1 VIVSQD
7 ALERFERQ
15 VARVRSRLQ
24 EARRR
29 GMPVPSDAA
38 LDDFIARNRLTIL
51 RGLTE
56 LLARREAPIDPGQP
70 DAWTESRRTAANLEA
85 MQLLVSKP
93 AGSHTVEERRVLA
106 RYSGWGGLSID
117 KAQAAFPPSL
127 QVDTRDLI
135 HAYYSPS
142 ALVAEIARVTR
153 PLLADLVGLDGV
165 IRAIEPSAGIG
176 RFILAFDA
184 LGTAPIRWTA
194 VEYSALAAMLLSAV
208 RPGLT
213 VFTGPFE
220 RWVAQHWDEAVGR
233 INFVISNPPF
243 GQRGEAAFEDR
254 DRDYREKTAM
264 AYFLRR
270 GLDLLA
276 PNGLGIFVVPM
287 GFMSDPKRR
296 KLRETILLGNHVATA
311 FRLPSHLRLPDGRKR
326 EHFPGAHNVTDL
338 IFFRRRAG
346 LLAELDAEDVPIA
359 EGRYFEMV
367 PRHVLGDIDTSYR
380 LAVIGPPVRL
390 PELIERPIC
399 QDCRIRVAAPRVVAA
414 PAEASAADPRVLSA
428 QGLVGRVD
436 AYLAALAGARP
447 DDPSLLWPELVD
459 ALRGWTTRH
468 GNPYAAQN
476 LRALAKDKD
485 LARTFLRAFEN
496 DGSLIQG
503 LRERPPV
510 VTRPILSGDL
520 LALAEHIYRQE
531 RGLSLPRLMQENAL
545 NSGTESREAA
555 LALLVRAGWC
565 LDGPGLSLLLPG
577 EDYYSGDLWARYD
590 RAIQH
595 PDDPQAQEQA
605 RRLLATIR
613 PALLHDLGEYSV
625 REGWVPL
632 PLIAGWLH
640 DTINGGYP
648 EIELIRASGLVQV
661 RGIDYADLDASP
673 QLAPLTINFL
683 GWLNHDKVNF
693 SPERKKLQSLNEARD
708 EKIAQWS
715 RDFRD
720 WIAGAPER
728 QRTLLEAYNRVARG
742 FVLPSYSDEP
752 IRIARWTTN
761 SKRQLFDYQ
770 RMGVRR
776 LLANRGGILVYDV
789 GVGKTF
795 TALAAI
801 GAARQEG
808 WVRRPVVLV
817 PNSLILQWRNET
829 AAVLPDYRVLLIGTN
844 IAYKEENG
852 QLVETTETDKPEQ
865 RAQKWARFQA
875 GEYDLALLTYSSMS
889 RTRMDMDAATALVQ
903 DTPAVMRQLA
913 LQRRS
918 ITDKDP
924 KDRTERERAILEEG
938 IPAWILERLELPK
951 AWEYDGDIKWDD
963 LGIDLLV
970 IDEIHNFKNLFKPEP
985 REYGVPA
992 FMGSPGEGSDRAW
1005 QLCFRTAA
1013 IRRRSGGAGII
1024 GLSATPAKN
1033 SPTELYT
1040 AVSYVNPRA
1049 WTDLRI
1055 HDAEQFIDRFCIIE
1069 KRPVVTVS
1077 MAIED
1082 RSAMVGFKNLIDLR
1096 SILTRLLEMRSAEE
1110 MAALGR
1116 LKKPR
1121 ARQELV
1127 RVDLDDA
1134 QRAKTGAHADAFAA
1148 KMATGGGNMALGL
1161 IVRLGLVAIHAQ
1173 LDEGYSWDNALGGDD
1188 MPAPDSFRSPKFL
1201 AVAERI
1207 VATPGCGHIV
1217 FLEPLA
1223 AQIWLREVLV
1233 EYGIPRA
1240 KIALLNA
1247 QAAKSAADRQR
1258 LAQGFNEGRYIV
1270 IIANSVGG
1278 EGANLQTRTCAVH
1291 NVDLPWDPMTR
1302 RQRNGRAD
1310 RQGNELDAIVIY
1322 DYLARSSGDGPRFAK
1337 IQGKGTWI
1345 DQVMESEEDIVSNPS
1360 AMVEVS
1366 PIELIADLTTD
1377 PDKTRALLEQ
1387 VAREEAAARRGKLL
1401 RQVARLM
1408 RSADARFR
1416 AAERAEAP
1424 LDAARLRQEGQAEL
1438 TNLRTVDASIW
1449 PFFDQ
1454 ARVIERQPAL
1464 IPGTGVP
1471 FYEGLQLW
1479 HLDNGQ
1485 PMHREYGRVEDRRI
1499 GERRAGRAVWTTVG
1513 LDTLETIALT
1523 PASFTGAWPDDAAAT
1538 QTALAEALDV
1548 MGRRGAWEDLGL
1560 MWASERFLD
1569 ATWPRI
1575 ADAVRDRLA
1584 ARTWSTTE
1592 DLYPATDSTG
1602 ALFLANT
1609 RSLAGMRLLS
1619 PGLSGFAD
1627 FLRLAAASAYKVP
1640 ELREVARLWWE
1651 RSLPTD
1657 FRPTTTAKR
1666 SPATSA
1672 PATPATP
1679 GSPATSAP
1687 TTPTMTY
1694 AEPGTPIEQQ
1704 DPRSVR
1710 ILDRIVARL
1719 GERFTVEGVRSG
1731 QGYRVVNLRSP
1742 STDRVFTGLPIGTLL
1757 TTVSLRHVGDPEIL
1771 DGYSEL
1777 KQTLRDHKRTQDQY
1791 RAIRTFVQD
1800 SIDEIT
1806 ADEQH
1811 EPATITADEQ
1821 RETAAKAAQPAAEA
1835 KTATSTRAPGLFWRV
1850 GDRWFGDTNLIPK
1863 QAQHVGFGDFEAPL
1877 PGGRLYF
1884 ARRSDDKLLPGQ
1896 SGRLHELSLREGS
1909 DLPGVLEALAA
1920 EGLAQLGGVWD
1931 DWPREASETEAPASS
1946 NAPLAQVPPADDGDD
1961 EDDADDEADTAAD
1974 TDGDTPLASSLL
1986 APPPVPAVAG
1996 ELAFMVEAK
2005 ELQGALNLIRRVSI
2019 PGDKKLK
2026 LVQIECRGHVFFR
2039 VGSPDSFF
2047 ELRFTT
2053 TRCISPGD
2061 ATVETKQLAAS
2072 TKHLTAGALQVQ
2084 KKPREATLQIGSGG
2098 RQVSVPTAEYVP
2110 IPLDADLQGDA
2121 TIPLDAFMGLLDRTL
2136 FAVSTDASRPQ
2147 LHQLSFKA
2155 QGEQLTAFATEG
2167 HMLAMASVST
2177 PAAAALDGQTIAYP
2191 ALVRLHKLL
2200 QEYEKTARP
2209 RRGRKD
2215 TAAPLLGIQ
2224 TSTGDPGH
2232 LAVATELFTFV
2243 AARAPVKPASFDAVI
2258 AKASNITTV
2267 CIVNAAELLGAMKPL
2282 ASAKETAEVK
2292 VDSPL
2297 EITSGTFSFTLRDLF
2312 LDGPPLA
2319 LRINAT
2325 FMRHALEGLQAGR
2338 PYVALAFT
2346 TPDGPVL
2353 VMGWPDPALP
2363 RTRRDARGP
2372 VLAGLESK
2380 NITIVMP
2387 MRR

>member
-7 ALERFERQ
+7 ALERFEKQ
-15 VARVRSRLQ
+15 VERVRGRLKD
-24 EARRR
+24 ARRR
-29 GMPVPSDAA
+29 GLLVPSDAV
-38 LDDFIARNRLTIL
+38 LEDFIARNRLVIL

-56 LLARREAPIDPGQP
+56 MLARREAPIDAGQP
-70 DAWTESRRTAANLEA
+70 DAWTESRRMAANLEA
-85 MQLLVSKP
+85 MQLLASKP
-93 AGSHTVEERRVLA
+93 PGSLTVDDRRVLA

-127 QVDTRDLI
+127 QVDTRGLI
-135 HAYYSPS
+135 HEYYTPSP
-142 ALVAEIARVTR
+142 LVAEIARVTR

-184 LGTAPIRWTA
+184 LGAAPIRWTA
-194 VEYSALAAMLLSAV
+194 VEYSALAAALLSAV

-220 RWVAQHWDEAVGR
+220 RWVAQHWDEAVGQ
-233 INFVISNPPF
+233 INLVISNPPF

-264 AYFLRR
+264 AYFMRR

-276 PNGLGIFVVPM
+276 PGGLGIFIVPM

-311 FRLPSHLRLPDGRKR
+311 FRLPSQLRLPDGRKR
-326 EHFPGAHNVTDL
+326 DHFPGAHNVTDL

-399 QDCRIRVAAPRVVAA
+399 QDCRIRVAAPRVVAT
-414 PAEASAADPRVLSA
+414 PAEASAEDPRVLSA

-503 LRERPPV
+503 LRERPPAA
-510 VTRPILSGDL
+510 TRPTLSGDL

-545 NSGTESREAA
+545 NDGIESREAA

-565 LDGPGLSLLLPG
+565 LDGPGLTLLLPG
-577 EDYYSGDLWARYD
+577 EDYYTGDLWARYD

-708 EKIAQWS
+708 EKIAAWS

-752 IRIARWTTN
+752 IRIARWTQN
-761 SKRQLFDYQ
+761 PKRQLFDYQ

-795 TALAAI
+795 TALATIA
-801 GAARQEG
+801 AARQEG

-817 PNSLILQWRNET
+817 PNSLILQWRNEV

-844 IAYKEENG
+844 LATKEEDG
-852 QLVETTETDKPEQ
+852 ALVETTETDKPEQ

-903 DTPAVMRQLA
+903 ETPAVMRQLA

-951 AWEYDGDIKWDD
+951 TWEYDGDIKWDD

-1082 RSAMVGFKNLIDLR
+1082 RSAMIGFKNLIDLR

-1188 MPAPDSFRSPKFL
+1188 LPAPDSFRSPKFL

-1217 FLEPLA
+1217 FVEPLA

-1233 EYGIPRA
+1233 EYGIPRT

-1345 DQVMESEEDIVSNPS
+1345 DQVMESEDDIVSNPS

-1438 TNLRTVDASIW
+1438 TNLRSVDALIW

-1471 FYEGLQLW
+1471 FYEGLQVW
-1479 HLDNGQ
+1479 HLEGGK
-1485 PMHREYGRVEDRRI
+1485 PAHREYGRVEDRKI

-1513 LDTLETIALT
+1513 IDTLETIALT
-1523 PASFTGAWPDDAAAT
+1523 PASFTGGWPDDAAAT

-1584 ARTWSTTE
+1584 ARTWSTSE
-1592 DLYPATDSTG
+1592 DLYPATDPTG

-1619 PGLSGFAD
+1619 PGVTGFAD

-1640 ELREVARLWWE
+1640 ELRDVARLWWE
-1651 RSLPTD
+1651 RALPAD
-1657 FRPTTTAKR
+1657 FRPAATTKR
-1666 SPATSA
+1666 SPATPA
-1672 PATPATP
+1672 PRTPT
-1679 GSPATSAP
+1679 TSAP
-1687 TTPTMTY
+1687 PLTY
-1694 AEPGTPIEQQ
+1694 AEPGIPIEHQ
-1704 DPRSVR
+1704 DPGSVR

-1719 GERFTVEGVRSG
+1719 GEPFTVEGVRSG
-1731 QGYRVVNLRSP
+1731 QGYRVVNLRSQD
-1742 STDRVFTGLPIGTLL
+1742 TDRMFSGLPMGTLL
-1757 TTVSLRHVGDPEIL
+1757 TTVSLRHVGASEIL
-1771 DGYSEL
+1771 DGYSDL
-1777 KQTLRDHKRTQDQY
+1777 KQAIRDNQRSQDQY
-1791 RAIRTFVQD
+1791 RAIRTHVQD
-1800 SIDEIT
+1800 TIDEIT
-1806 ADEQH
+1806 ADEQAAPQKAVPAS
-1811 EPATITADEQ
+1811 PATPAE
-1821 RETAAKAAQPAAEA
+1821 RAAPERDLAAAEERMGPSPAAPPA
-1835 KTATSTRAPGLFWRV
+1835 RAPGLFWRV
-1850 GDRWFGDTNLIPK
+1850 GDRWFGDTALIPGN
-1863 QAQHVGFGDFEAPL
+1863 ARHVGYGDFEASL
-1877 PGGRLYF
+1877 PGGRVYF
-1884 ARRSDDKLLPGQ
+1884 ARRGEDKTLPGQ
-1896 SGRLHELSLREGS
+1896 SGRLHELSLREGR
-1909 DLPGVLEALAA
+1909 DLPGVLERLAA
-1920 EGLAQLGGVWD
+1920 QGLAQSGGVYD
-1931 DWPREASETEAPASS
+1931 EWPRVAGESESPASP
-1946 NAPLAQVPPADDGDD
+1946 PLAQVPPA
-1961 EDDADDEADTAAD
+1961 EDDDNDSDDDVEAEEEDDTA
-1974 TDGDTPLASSLL
+1974 PLASSEPTLL

-1996 ELAFMVEAK
+1996 DLSFMVEAK
-2005 ELQGALNLIRRVSI
+2005 EFQGALNLIRRVAV
-2019 PGDKKLK
+2019 PGDKTLR

-2061 ATVETKQLAAS
+2061 ATVDSKQLAAS
-2072 TKHLTAGALQVQ
+2072 TKHLTAGALQVLKQ
-2084 KKPREATLQIGSGG
+2084 PREATLQVGSGG
-2098 RQVSVPTAEYVP
+2098 RQVSVPTADYVP
-2110 IPLDADLQGDA
+2110 IPLDAGLSGDA
-2121 TIPLDAFMGLLDRTL
+2121 QIPLDAFMSLLDRTL
-2136 FAVSTDASRPQ
+2136 FAVSTDAGRPH
-2147 LHQLSFKA
+2147 LHQLSFQA
-2155 QGEQLTAFATEG
+2155 EGDRLTAFATEG

-2177 PAAAALDGQTIAYP
+2177 PAAAALGGQSIAYP

-2209 RRGRKD
+2209 GRRGRKD
-2215 TAAPLLGIQ
+2215 SAPPPLRIQ

-2232 LAVATELFTFV
+2232 LAVVTELFTFV
-2243 AARAPVKPASFDAVI
+2243 ASRAPIKPANFDAVI

-2282 ASAKETAEVK
+2282 AAAKETAEVK

-2297 EITSGTFSFTLRDLF
+2297 EISSGTFNFTLRDLF
-2312 LDGPPLA
+2312 LDGPPMAIRL
-2319 LRINAT
+2319 NAT
-2325 FMRHALEGLQAGR
+2325 FMRKALEGLPPGA
-2338 PYVALAFT
+2338 YVALAFT
-2346 TPDGPVL
+2346 IPDGPVL
-2353 VMGWPDPALP
+2353 VMAWPDPALP

>member
-1 VIVSQD
+1 MIVSQD

-15 VARVRSRLQ
+15 VARVRGRLQ

-38 LDDFIARNRLTIL
+38 LEDFIARNRMTIL

-56 LLARREAPIDPGQP
+56 MLAQREPPIDPGQP

-135 HAYYSPS
+135 HAYYTPS
-142 ALVAEIARVTR
+142 ALVAEIARATR

-184 LGTAPIRWTA
+184 LSAAPIRWTA

-220 RWVAQHWDEAVGR
+220 RWVAKHWEEAVGR
-233 INFVISNPPF
+233 INLVISNPPF

-276 PNGLGIFVVPM
+276 PGGLGIFIVPM

-346 LLAELDAEDVPIA
+346 ILAEVDAEDRPIA

-399 QDCRIRVAAPRVVAA
+399 QDCRIRVATPRVVAT
-414 PAEASAADPRVLSA
+414 PGEAAVADPRILAA
-428 QGLVGRVD
+428 QALVGRVD
-436 AYLAALAGARP
+436 AYLAVLAGART

-459 ALRGWTTRH
+459 ALRGWTARH
-468 GNPYAAQN
+468 GNPYEASN
-476 LRALAKDKD
+476 LRVLAKDKD
-485 LARTFLRAFEN
+485 LARSFLRAYEN
-496 DGSLIQG
+496 DGTLIAG
-503 LRERPPV
+503 LRERPPAAP
-510 VTRPILSGDL
+510 RPVASGDL
-520 LALAEHIYRQE
+520 LALAEHLYRQE
-531 RGLSLPRLMQENAL
+531 RGLSLPRLMQEHAAL
-545 NSGTESREAA
+545 RGAESREAA
-555 LALLVRAGWC
+555 VALLVRAGWC
-565 LDGPGLSLLLPG
+565 LDGPGLTQLLPG
-577 EDYYSGDLWARYD
+577 PDYYSGDLWARYD
-590 RAIQH
+590 RALQH

-640 DTINGGYP
+640 DTINGGYA
-648 EIELIRASGLVQV
+648 EIELIRAGGLVQV
-661 RGIDYADLDASP
+661 RGIDYADLDESP

-708 EKIAQWS
+708 EKIAMWS

-728 QRTLLEAYNRVARG
+728 QRTLLDAYNRVARG
-742 FVLPSYSDEP
+742 FVLPTYSDEP
-752 IRIARWTTN
+752 LRIARWTQDP
-761 SKRQLFDYQ
+761 KRQLFDYQ
-770 RMGVRR
+770 RAGVRR

-852 QLVETTETDKPEQ
+852 QLVETTETDRPEQ

-903 DTPAVMRQLA
+903 DTPAIMRQLA
-913 LQRRS
+913 LQRRN

-951 AWEYDGDIKWDD
+951 TWEYDGDIKWDD

-1082 RSAMVGFKNLIDLR
+1082 RSAMIGFKNLIDLR
-1096 SILTRLLEMRSAEE
+1096 AILTRLLEMRSAEE

-1173 LDEGYSWDNALGGDD
+1173 LDEGYSWDNALGGED
-1188 MPAPDSFRSPKFL
+1188 MPAPDSFHSPKFL

-1223 AQIWLREVLV
+1223 AQLWLREVLV

-1377 PDKTRALLEQ
+1377 PEKTRALLEQ

-1438 TNLRTVDASIW
+1438 TALRAVDAQIW

-1471 FYEGLQLW
+1471 FYEGLQIW
-1479 HLDNGQ
+1479 HLQDGK
-1485 PMHREYGRVEDRRI
+1485 PAHREYGRVEDRRI

-1523 PASFTGAWPDDAAAT
+1523 PASFTGGWPDDAAAT

-1584 ARTWSTTE
+1584 ARTWATSE
-1592 DLYPATDSTG
+1592 DLYPAIDATG
-1602 ALFLANT
+1602 ALFLADT
-1609 RSLAGMRLLS
+1609 RSLTGMRLLA
-1619 PGLSGFAD
+1619 PGVAGFAGY
-1627 FLRLAAASAYKVP
+1627 LRLAAASAYKVP
-1640 ELREVARLWWE
+1640 ELRDVARLWWE
-1651 RSLPTD
+1651 RALPAD
-1657 FRPTTTAKR
+1657 FRPATTAKR
-1666 SPATSA
+1666 TLV
-1672 PATPATP
+1672 
-1679 GSPATSAP
+1679 AP
-1687 TTPTMTY
+1687 TPPSTPPVLTY
-1694 AEPGTPIEQQ
+1694 AEPGTPIEHQ
-1704 DPRSVR
+1704 DPASVR
-1710 ILDRIVARL
+1710 ILERIVARL

-1731 QGYRVVNLRSP
+1731 HGYRVVNLRSP
-1742 STDRVFTGLPIGTLL
+1742 GTDRMFTGLPVGTLL
-1757 TTVSLRHVGDPEIL
+1757 TTVSLRHAGDAEIL
-1771 DGYSEL
+1771 DGYGDL
-1777 KQTLRDHKRTQDQY
+1777 KQALRDHKRPQDQY
-1791 RAIRTFVQD
+1791 RAIRIFVQD
-1800 SIDEIT
+1800 TIDEIT
-1806 ADEQH
+1806 ADEQARPQKAV
-1811 EPATITADEQ
+1811 PARSATSAERAAPERDLAAADEML
-1821 RETAAKAAQPAAEA
+1821 KDGPPAAPPG
-1835 KTATSTRAPGLFWRV
+1835 RAPGLFWRV
-1850 GDRWFGDTNLIPK
+1850 GDRWFGDTALISGNTR
-1863 QAQHVGFGDFEAPL
+1863 HMGSGDFEVTL

-1884 ARRSDDKLLPGQ
+1884 SRRGDERSLPGQ
-1896 SGRLHELSLREGS
+1896 SGRLHELFLRDGS
-1909 DLPGVLEALAA
+1909 DLPGVLERLAA
-1920 EGLAQLGGVWD
+1920 EGLAQLGGVYD
-1931 DWPREASETEAPASS
+1931 EWPRAAESEPPASS
-1946 NAPLAQVPPADDGDD
+1946 PLAKVPPVDDDDDIANGDAVD
-1961 EDDADDEADTAAD
+1961 VDADD
-1974 TDGDTPLASSLL
+1974 DGPASSEPALL
-1986 APPPVPAVAG
+1986 APPSVPAAAG
-1996 ELAFMVEAK
+1996 DLSFMVEAK
-2005 ELQGALNLIRRVSI
+2005 EFQGALNLIRRVAVA
-2019 PGDKKLK
+2019 GDKKLR

-2061 ATVETKQLAAS
+2061 ATVDSKQLAAS

-2084 KKPREATLQIGSGG
+2084 KQPREETLQIGSGG
-2098 RQVSVPTAEYVP
+2098 RQVSVPTAAYVP
-2110 IPLDADLQGDA
+2110 IPLDAGLSGDA
-2121 TIPLDAFMGLLDRTL
+2121 QLPLDAFMGMLDQTL

-2155 QGEQLTAFATEG
+2155 QGERLTAFATEG
-2167 HMLAMASVST
+2167 HMLAMASMST
-2177 PAAAALDGQTIAYP
+2177 PAAAALDGQSIAYP

-2200 QEYEKTARP
+2200 QEVEKTARP
-2209 RRGRKD
+2209 GRRGRKD
-2215 TAAPLLGIQ
+2215 AMAPSLRIQ

-2243 AARAPVKPASFDAVI
+2243 ASRAPVKPASFDAVL
-2258 AKASNITTV
+2258 AKASNVSTV
-2267 CIVNAAELLGAMKPL
+2267 CIVNAAELIGAMKPL
-2282 ASAKETAEVK
+2282 ASAKETAAVK

-2297 EITSGTFSFTLRDLF
+2297 SIASDTFSFTLRDLF
-2312 LDGPPLA
+2312 LDGPPMAIRL
-2319 LRINAT
+2319 NAT
-2325 FMRHALEGLQAGR
+2325 FMRKALEGLPAAT
-2338 PYVALAFT
+2338 YVALAFT

-2353 VMGWPDPALP
+2353 VMAWPDPALP
-2363 RTRRDARGP
+2363 KTRRDARGP
-2372 VLAGLESK
+2372 VLAGLESR

-2387 MRR
+2387 MRS

>member
-1 VIVSQD
+1 VIVSQA

-15 VARVRSRLQ
+15 VARVRGRLQ

-56 LLARREAPIDPGQP
+56 MLAQREPPIDLGQP

-93 AGSHTVEERRVLA
+93 AGALTVEDRRVLA

-127 QVDTRDLI
+127 QVDTRGLI
-135 HAYYSPS
+135 HEYYTPS

-184 LGTAPIRWTA
+184 LGAAPIRWTA
-194 VEYSALAAMLLSAV
+194 VEYSALAAALLSAV

-220 RWVAQHWDEAVGR
+220 RWVAQHWDEAVGQ
-233 INFVISNPPF
+233 INLAISNPPF

-264 AYFLRR
+264 AYFMRR

-276 PNGLGIFVVPM
+276 PGGLGIFIVPM

-311 FRLPSHLRLPDGRKR
+311 FRLPSQLRLPDGRKR

-346 LLAELDAEDVPIA
+346 ILAELDSEDVPIA

-399 QDCRIRVAAPRVVAA
+399 QDCRIRVAAPRVVASA
-414 PAEASAADPRVLSA
+414 AEAAVADLRVLSA
-428 QGLVGRVD
+428 QALVGRVD
-436 AYLAALAGARP
+436 AYLAALSGARAE
-447 DDPSLLWPELVD
+447 DPSLLWPELVD
-459 ALRGWTTRH
+459 ALRGWTVRH
-468 GNPYAAQN
+468 GNPYEAKN

-496 DGSLIQG
+496 DGNLIAG
-503 LRERPPV
+503 LRERPPAA
-510 VTRPILSGDL
+510 TRQVASGDL
-520 LALAEHIYRQE
+520 LALAEHLYRQE
-531 RGLSLPRLMQENAL
+531 RGLSLPRLMQENADHG
-545 NSGTESREAA
+545 GTESREAA
-555 LALLVRAGWC
+555 VALLVRAGWC
-565 LDGPGLSLLLPG
+565 LDGPGLTLLLPG
-577 EDYYSGDLWARYD
+577 PDYYSGDLWARYD
-590 RAIQH
+590 RAIAH
-595 PDDPQAQEQA
+595 PDDPQAQEQV

-708 EKIAQWS
+708 EKIAMWS

-720 WIAGAPER
+720 WIAGAAER
-728 QRTLLEAYNRVARG
+728 QRTLLEAFNRVARG

-752 IRIARWTTN
+752 IRIARWTQDP
-761 SKRQLFDYQ
+761 KRQLFDYQ
-770 RMGVRR
+770 RAGVRR
-776 LLANRGGILVYDV
+776 LLSNRGGILVYDV

-844 IAYKEENG
+844 IAYKEEDG

-875 GEYDLALLTYSSMS
+875 GEYDLVLLTYSSMS

-903 DTPAVMRQLA
+903 ETPAIMRQLA

-951 AWEYDGDIKWDD
+951 TWEYDGDIKWDD

-1082 RSAMVGFKNLIDLR
+1082 RSAMIGFKNLIDLR

-1173 LDEGYSWDNALGGDD
+1173 LDEGYSWDNALGGED
-1188 MPAPDSFRSPKFL
+1188 MPAPDSFHSPKFL

-1223 AQIWLREVLV
+1223 AQLWLREVLV
-1233 EYGIPRA
+1233 EYGIPRT

-1454 ARVIERQPAL
+1454 ARVIERQPVL

-1471 FYEGLQLW
+1471 FYEGLQIW
-1479 HLDNGQ
+1479 HLEAGK
-1485 PMHREYGRVEDRRI
+1485 PAHREYGRVEDRRI

-1513 LDTLETIALT
+1513 IDTLETIALT
-1523 PASFTGAWPDDAAAT
+1523 PASFTGGWPDDTAAT

-1569 ATWPRI
+1569 ANWPRI

-1584 ARTWSTTE
+1584 ARTWATSE
-1592 DLYPATDSTG
+1592 DLYPATDTTG
-1602 ALFLANT
+1602 ALFLADT
-1609 RSLAGMRLLS
+1609 RSLTGMRLLA
-1619 PGLSGFAD
+1619 PGVSGFAEY
-1627 FLRLAAASAYKVP
+1627 LRLAAASAYKVP
-1640 ELREVARLWWE
+1640 ELRDVARMWWE
-1651 RSLPTD
+1651 RTLPAD
-1657 FRPTTTAKR
+1657 FRPAASTKR
-1666 SPATSA
+1666 TPAAPAPRTPTSSA
-1672 PATPATP
+1672 PPAL
-1679 GSPATSAP
+1679 
-1687 TTPTMTY
+1687 TY
-1694 AEPGTPIEQQ
+1694 AEPGTPIEHQ
-1704 DPRSVR
+1704 DPASVR
-1710 ILDRIVARL
+1710 ILDRIVTRL

-1742 STDRVFTGLPIGTLL
+1742 DADRVFTGLPVGTLL

-1771 DGYSEL
+1771 DGYSDL
-1777 KQTLRDHKRTQDQY
+1777 KQALRDKQRSQDQY
-1791 RAIRTFVQD
+1791 RAIRTLVQD
-1800 SIDEIT
+1800 TIDEIT
-1806 ADEQH
+1806 ADEQARPQKAVPSRPKT
-1811 EPATITADEQ
+1811 PAERAALERDLAAADEILK
-1821 RETAAKAAQPAAEA
+1821 KAASAPV
-1835 KTATSTRAPGLFWRV
+1835 RAPGLFWRV
-1850 GDRWFGDTNLIPK
+1850 GDRWFGDTALIPGN
-1863 QAQHVGFGDFEAPL
+1863 ARHVGYGDFEATL

-1884 ARRSDDKLLPGQ
+1884 SRRGEDRSLPGQ

-1909 DLPGVLEALAA
+1909 DLPAVLERLAA
-1920 EGLAQLGGVWD
+1920 DGLAQSGGVLG
-1931 DWPREASETEAPASS
+1931 RVAACCGRRGRR
-1946 NAPLAQVPPADDGDD
+1946 GD
-1961 EDDADDEADTAAD
+1961 
-1974 TDGDTPLASSLL
+1974 P
-1986 APPPVPAVAG
+1986 G
-1996 ELAFMVEAK
+1996 ELA
-2005 ELQGALNLIRRVSI
+2005 
-2019 PGDKKLK
+2019 
-2026 LVQIECRGHVFFR
+2026 
-2039 VGSPDSFF
+2039 
-2047 ELRFTT
+2047 
-2053 TRCISPGD
+2053 
-2061 ATVETKQLAAS
+2061 
-2072 TKHLTAGALQVQ
+2072 
-2084 KKPREATLQIGSGG
+2084 
-2098 RQVSVPTAEYVP
+2098 
-2110 IPLDADLQGDA
+2110 
-2121 TIPLDAFMGLLDRTL
+2121 
-2136 FAVSTDASRPQ
+2136 
-2147 LHQLSFKA
+2147 
-2155 QGEQLTAFATEG
+2155 
-2167 HMLAMASVST
+2167 
-2177 PAAAALDGQTIAYP
+2177 
-2191 ALVRLHKLL
+2191 
-2200 QEYEKTARP
+2200 ARP
-2209 RRGRKD
+2209 G
-2215 TAAPLLGIQ
+2215 
-2224 TSTGDPGH
+2224 
-2232 LAVATELFTFV
+2232 
-2243 AARAPVKPASFDAVI
+2243 AAR
-2258 AKASNITTV
+2258 
-2267 CIVNAAELLGAMKPL
+2267 
-2282 ASAKETAEVK
+2282 
-2292 VDSPL
+2292 
-2297 EITSGTFSFTLRDLF
+2297 R
-2312 LDGPPLA
+2312 
-2319 LRINAT
+2319 
-2325 FMRHALEGLQAGR
+2325 Q
-2338 PYVALAFT
+2338 
-2346 TPDGPVL
+2346 
-2353 VMGWPDPALP
+2353 
-2363 RTRRDARGP
+2363 RRR
-2372 VLAGLESK
+2372 
-2380 NITIVMP
+2380 
-2387 MRR
+2387 

>member
-15 VARVRSRLQ
+15 VARVRGRLQ

-38 LDDFIARNRLTIL
+38 LEDFIARNRMTIL

-56 LLARREAPIDPGQP
+56 MLAQREAPIDPGQP

-135 HAYYSPS
+135 HAYYTPS
-142 ALVAEIARVTR
+142 ALVAEIARATR

-184 LGTAPIRWTA
+184 LGAAPIRWTA

-220 RWVAQHWDEAVGR
+220 RWVAKHWEEAVGR
-233 INFVISNPPF
+233 INLVVSNPPF

-276 PNGLGIFVVPM
+276 PGGLGIFIVPM

-311 FRLPSHLRLPDGRKR
+311 FRLPSQLRLPDGRKR
-326 EHFPGAHNVTDL
+326 DHFPGAHNVTDL

-346 LLAELDAEDVPIA
+346 ILAELDAEDRPIA

-399 QDCRIRVAAPRVVAA
+399 QDCRIRIAAPRVVAA
-414 PAEASAADPRVLSA
+414 PDEAAVADPRILSA
-428 QGLVGRVD
+428 QALVGRVD
-436 AYLAALAGARP
+436 AYLATVAGARP

-468 GNPYAAQN
+468 GNPYEAGN
-476 LRALAKDKD
+476 LRALAKDRD
-485 LARTFLRAFEN
+485 LARSFLRAFEN
-496 DGSLIQG
+496 DGTLIAG
-503 LRERPPV
+503 LRERPPAAP
-510 VTRPILSGDL
+510 RPVASGDL
-520 LALAEHIYRQE
+520 LALAEHLYRQE
-531 RGLSLPRLMQENAL
+531 RGLSLPRLMQENAAL
-545 NSGTESREAA
+545 RGGESREAA
-555 LALLVRAGWC
+555 VALLVRAGWC
-565 LDGPGLSLLLPG
+565 LDGPGLTQLLPG
-577 EDYYSGDLWARYD
+577 PDYYSGDLWARYD
-590 RAIQH
+590 RARQH

-632 PLIAGWLH
+632 ALIAEWLH

-648 EIELIRASGLVQV
+648 EIDLIRAGGLVQV
-661 RGIDYADLDASP
+661 RGIDYAELDDSP

-693 SPERKKLQSLNEARD
+693 SPERKKLQSLNEARN
-708 EKIAQWS
+708 EKIALWS

-728 QRTLLEAYNRVARG
+728 EQALMDAYNRVARG
-742 FVLPSYSDEP
+742 FVLPTYSDEP
-752 IRIARWTTN
+752 IRIARWTQDP
-761 SKRQLFDYQ
+761 KRQLFDYQ
-770 RMGVRR
+770 RAGVRR

-795 TALAAI
+795 TALATI

-844 IAYKEENG
+844 ITYKEENG
-852 QLVETTETDKPEQ
+852 QLVETTETDRPEQ

-875 GEYDLALLTYSSMS
+875 GEYDLVLLTYSSMS

-903 DTPAVMRQLA
+903 ETPAIMRQLA

-918 ITDKDP
+918 ILDKDAE
-924 KDRTERERAILEEG
+924 DRTERERAILEEG

-951 AWEYDGDIKWDD
+951 TWEYDGDIKWDD

-985 REYGVPA
+985 REDGVPA

-1005 QLCFRTAA
+1005 QLCFRSAA

-1055 HDAEQFIDRFCIIE
+1055 HDAEQFIDRFCIIAT
-1069 KRPVVTVS
+1069 RPVVTVS
-1077 MAIED
+1077 MALEN
-1082 RSAMVGFKNLIDLR
+1082 RSAMIGFKNLIDLR
-1096 SILTRLLEMRSAEE
+1096 AILTRLLEMRSAEE

-1134 QRAKTGAHADAFAA
+1134 QQAKTGAHADAFAA

-1173 LDEGYSWDNALGGDD
+1173 LDEGYSWENALGGED
-1188 MPAPDSFRSPKFL
+1188 MPAPDSFHSPKFL

-1233 EYGIPRA
+1233 EYGIPRS

-1247 QAAKSAADRQR
+1247 QAAKTAADRQR

-1322 DYLARSSGDGPRFAK
+1322 DYLARRSGDGPRFAK

-1377 PDKTRALLEQ
+1377 PEKTRLLLEQ
-1387 VAREEAAARRGKLL
+1387 VAKEKAAARRGDLL

-1416 AAERAEAP
+1416 AAERATEP
-1424 LDAARLRQEGQAEL
+1424 LEAARLRQEGQAEL
-1438 TNLRTVDASIW
+1438 TALRTVDASIW

-1454 ARVIERQPAL
+1454 ARVIERQPVL

-1479 HLDNGQ
+1479 HLEAGT
-1485 PMHREYGRVEDRRI
+1485 PAYREYGRVEDRRI
-1499 GERRAGRAVWTTVG
+1499 GERRAGRAIWTPVG

-1523 PASFTGAWPDDAAAT
+1523 PASFTGGWPDDAAVT
-1538 QTALAEALDV
+1538 QTALAEALEV
-1548 MGRRGAWEDLGL
+1548 MGRRGAWEDIGL

-1575 ADAVRDRLA
+1575 ADVVRDRLA
-1584 ARTWSTTE
+1584 ARTWATSE
-1592 DLYPATDSTG
+1592 DLYPAIDATG
-1602 ALFLANT
+1602 GLFLADT
-1609 RSLAGMRLLS
+1609 RSLTGMRLLA
-1619 PGLSGFAD
+1619 PGLSGFAEY
-1627 FLRLAAASAYKVP
+1627 LRLAAASAYKVP
-1640 ELREVARLWWE
+1640 ELRAVARLWWE
-1651 RSLPTD
+1651 RALPAD
-1657 FRPTTTAKR
+1657 FR
-1666 SPATSA
+1666 
-1672 PATPATP
+1672 PATPAKRL
-1679 GSPATSAP
+1679 PAAP
-1687 TTPTMTY
+1687 APSSEPPALTY
-1694 AEPGTPIEQQ
+1694 AEPGTPIEHQ
-1704 DPRSVR
+1704 DPASVR
-1710 ILDRIVARL
+1710 IFDRIVARL
-1719 GERFTVEGVRSG
+1719 GERFTIEGVRSG
-1731 QGYRVVNLRSP
+1731 HGYRIVNLRSRD
-1742 STDRVFTGLPIGTLL
+1742 TDRMFTGLPVGTLL
-1757 TTVSLRHVGDPEIL
+1757 TTVSLRHAGDSEIL
-1771 DGYSEL
+1771 DGYGDL
-1777 KQTLRDHKRTQDQY
+1777 KQTLRDRKRPLEQL

-1800 SIDEIT
+1800 TIDEIT
-1806 ADEQH
+1806 ADEKAAPQKAVPAR
-1811 EPATITADEQ
+1811 PATPTERAALERDLAAADEMLK
-1821 RETAAKAAQPAAEA
+1821 EGPPAAPPA
-1835 KTATSTRAPGLFWRV
+1835 RAPGLFWRV
-1850 GDRWFGDTNLIPK
+1850 GDRWFGDTALIPSTS
-1863 QAQHVGFGDFEAPL
+1863 QHMGSGDFEVTL
-1877 PGGRLYF
+1877 PGGRVYF
-1884 ARRSDDKLLPGQ
+1884 SRRGNERSLPGQ
-1896 SGRLHELSLREGS
+1896 SGRLHELFLRDGN
-1909 DLPGVLEALAA
+1909 DLPGVLERLAA
-1920 EGLAQLGGVWD
+1920 EGHAQLGGVYD
-1931 DWPREASETEAPASS
+1931 DWPRAADEPEPPASS
-1946 NAPLAQVPPADDGDD
+1946 PLAQVPPVDDAADDVVADD
-1961 EDDADDEADTAAD
+1961 DTDDDDDDAPALAQPAPVAAAA
-1974 TDGDTPLASSLL
+1974 GD
-1986 APPPVPAVAG
+1986 
-1996 ELAFMVEAK
+1996 LAFTVDAK
-2005 ELQGALNLIRRVSI
+2005 EFQGALNLIRRVAI
-2019 PGDKKLK
+2019 PSDDTLR

-2053 TRCISPGD
+2053 TRCIRPGD
-2061 ATVETKQLAAS
+2061 ATVDSKQLTAS

-2084 KKPREATLQIGSGG
+2084 KQPREATLQISSGG
-2098 RQVSVPTAEYVP
+2098 RQVAVPTADYIP
-2110 IPLDADLQGDA
+2110 IPLDTGLSGDA
-2121 TIPLDAFMGLLDRTL
+2121 QIPLDVFMRLLDRTL
-2136 FAVSTDASRPQ
+2136 FAVSTDTNRPH
-2147 LHQLSFKA
+2147 LHQLAFKA
-2155 QGEQLTAFATEG
+2155 DGERLTASASDG
-2167 HMLAMASVST
+2167 HMLAMASVTT
-2177 PAAAALDGQTIAYP
+2177 PAAAALGGQSIAYP

-2200 QEYEKTARP
+2200 QELEKTGG

-2215 TAAPLLGIQ
+2215 TAPPPLRVQ
-2224 TSTGDPGH
+2224 TSAKY
-2232 LAVATELFTFV
+2232 LAVATALFTYV
-2243 AARAPVKPASFDAVI
+2243 AARAPVKPFHFEDTIAS
-2258 AKASNITTV
+2258 ASNIATV
-2267 CIVNAAELLGAMKPL
+2267 CIVNADELIGAIKPL
-2282 ASAKETAEVK
+2282 ASAKETAAIK

-2297 EITSGTFSFTLRDLF
+2297 SIASDTFSFTLRDLF
-2312 LDGPPLA
+2312 LDGPPMA
-2319 LRINAT
+2319 IRINAT
-2325 FMRHALEGLQAGR
+2325 FMRKALEGLPAAT
-2338 PYVALAFT
+2338 YVALAFT

-2353 VMGWPDPALP
+2353 VMAWPDPALP

-2372 VLAGLESK
+2372 VLAGLESR

-2387 MRR
+2387 MRS